1 MKLITTGNAGTME
14 SNDIMITVEPSDAG
28 GVQVELTS
36 SVYQQFGKQIIAVIR
51 ETAADYGVE
60 NALITA
66 VDKGALDCTA
76 RAAGIAALDTVFS
89 NVNDEEGFIAE
100 ATLIKKLGFDGK
112 SVINPRQIEPL
123 HKVFMPSEKDLNK
136 ARAIM
141 EAIAEANARG
151 SGVASLNGKMID
163 KPVVTRAKRLL
174 ELYEAGSKADEVE
187 EL

>member
-66 VDKGALDCTA
+66 VDKGALDCTIRA
-76 RAAGIAALDTVFS
+76 RVTAALFRS
-89 NVNDEEGFIAE
+89 
-100 ATLIKKLGFDGK
+100 
-112 SVINPRQIEPL
+112 
-123 HKVFMPSEKDLNK
+123 
-136 ARAIM
+136 
-141 EAIAEANARG
+141 
-151 SGVASLNGKMID
+151 
-163 KPVVTRAKRLL
+163 
-174 ELYEAGSKADEVE
+174 AGSAAYRWEVK
-187 EL
+187 

>member
-66 VDKGALDCTA
+66 VDKSALDCTVRA
-76 RAAGIAALDTVFS
+76 RVATALTRAAQWHDYTWEV
-89 NVNDEEGFIAE
+89 
-100 ATLIKKLGFDGK
+100 
-112 SVINPRQIEPL
+112 RQD
-123 HKVFMPSEKDLNK
+123 V
-136 ARAIM
+136 
-141 EAIAEANARG
+141 
-151 SGVASLNGKMID
+151 
-163 KPVVTRAKRLL
+163 
-174 ELYEAGSKADEVE
+174 
-187 EL
+187 

>member
-66 VDKGALDCTA
+66 VDKGALDCTVRA
-76 RAAGIAALDTVFS
+76 RVTAAIFRSAQSDA
-89 NVNDEEGFIAE
+89 
-100 ATLIKKLGFDGK
+100 
-112 SVINPRQIEPL
+112 
-123 HKVFMPSEKDLNK
+123 
-136 ARAIM
+136 
-141 EAIAEANARG
+141 
-151 SGVASLNGKMID
+151 
-163 KPVVTRAKRLL
+163 
-174 ELYEAGSKADEVE
+174 YEWEVK
-187 EL
+187 

>member
-66 VDKGALDCTA
+66 VDKGALDCTVRA
-76 RAAGIAALDTVFS
+76 RMAAALTRAADWHDYTW
-89 NVNDEEGFIAE
+89 
-100 ATLIKKLGFDGK
+100 
-112 SVINPRQIEPL
+112 
-123 HKVFMPSEKDLNK
+123 
-136 ARAIM
+136 
-141 EAIAEANARG
+141 
-151 SGVASLNGKMID
+151 
-163 KPVVTRAKRLL
+163 
-174 ELYEAGSKADEVE
+174 EVQQDV
-187 EL
+187 

>member
-66 VDKGALDCTA
+66 VDKGALDCTIRA
-76 RAAGIAALDTVFS
+76 RVAAACQRATVS
-89 NVNDEEGFIAE
+89 D
-100 ATLIKKLGFDGK
+100 GFDWGK
-112 SVINPRQIEPL
+112 
-123 HKVFMPSEKDLNK
+123 
-136 ARAIM
+136 RA
-141 EAIAEANARG
+141 
-151 SGVASLNGKMID
+151 
-163 KPVVTRAKRLL
+163 
-174 ELYEAGSKADEVE
+174 
-187 EL
+187 

>member
-66 VDKGALDCTA
+66 VDKGALDCTVRA
-76 RAAGIAALDTVFS
+76 RVATALSRAAECRDYTWEV
-89 NVNDEEGFIAE
+89 
-100 ATLIKKLGFDGK
+100 
-112 SVINPRQIEPL
+112 RQD
-123 HKVFMPSEKDLNK
+123 V
-136 ARAIM
+136 
-141 EAIAEANARG
+141 
-151 SGVASLNGKMID
+151 
-163 KPVVTRAKRLL
+163 
-174 ELYEAGSKADEVE
+174 
-187 EL
+187 

>member
-66 VDKGALDCTA
+66 VDKGALDCTVRA
-76 RAAGIAALDTVFS
+76 RTAAALTRAAERHDYTWEV
-89 NVNDEEGFIAE
+89 
-100 ATLIKKLGFDGK
+100 
-112 SVINPRQIEPL
+112 RQD
-123 HKVFMPSEKDLNK
+123 V
-136 ARAIM
+136 
-141 EAIAEANARG
+141 
-151 SGVASLNGKMID
+151 
-163 KPVVTRAKRLL
+163 
-174 ELYEAGSKADEVE
+174 
-187 EL
+187 